1 MEINWVVVGPMVL
14 TVLTNICAFFYVF
27 GVQNQ
32 KLRNVDVDIA
42 RIREEVEQL
51 QKDGRDTDRR
61 IQDMALL
68 LMKVS
73 TQLDHLVVG
82 GCDPANCPFT
92 RRVKAAANIEHER

>member
-14 TVLTNICAFFYVF
+14 TVLTNVCAFFYVF

-42 RIREEVEQL
+42 RIREEVEKL
-51 QKDGRDTDRR
+51 QKDGKDTDRR

-73 TQLDHLVVG
+73 TQMDHLVIG
-82 GCDPANCPFT
+82 GCDTSDCPFT
-92 RRVKAAANIEHER
+92 RRVRTAAGIEHEP